1 MSDGERKESLILLSA
16 LTLIIL
22 LFLFDILTPFLHN
35 VWFLYTFPLLLS
47 FPSTRKGI
55 SYILS
60 ATITLFISIEILLV
74 NNPPAL
80 PNIWKISH
88 VYAFIGF
95 WIIAVLLERYKRA
108 IGFRALNEKI
118 KEANTKLQ
126 NEIRERALI
135 QDKLRRISIIDELT
149 GLYNRRGF
157 FELAEKQLAVIMR
170 KNMKA
175 LLVFMDLDNLKVIND
190 TLGHGEGDDAL
201 IDTTGILR
209 ATFRQSDIIARIG
222 GDEFVVFSGEETEDT
237 IGAMISRFQ
246 GKIGDHNKKNVRPY
260 ELSISIG
267 YVFCSKYEK
276 CSIGR
281 LLEIA
286 DKRMYEHKLRKNR
299 KDTPINNPADS

>member
-1 MSDGERKESLILLSA
+1 
-16 LTLIIL
+16 
-22 LFLFDILTPFLHN
+22 
-35 VWFLYTFPLLLS
+35 
-47 FPSTRKGI
+47 
-55 SYILS
+55 
-60 ATITLFISIEILLV
+60 
-74 NNPPAL
+74 
-80 PNIWKISH
+80 
-88 VYAFIGF
+88 
-95 WIIAVLLERYKRA
+95 VLLERYKRA